1 MTDAEL
7 MKESM
12 LRILKQEEFE
22 IVEREGKVYAYV
34 FEQARY
40 YHAVGQAMI
49 RRSIKWPENGEMQW
63 KVKTK

>member
-12 LRILKQEEFE
+12 LKILKADEFE
-22 IVEREGKVYAYV
+22 IVEQNGKVYANI
-34 FEQARY
+34 FEQTRY

-49 RRSIKWPENGEMQW
+49 RRSIKWPSTGEMQW
-63 KVKTK
+63 KEKRK